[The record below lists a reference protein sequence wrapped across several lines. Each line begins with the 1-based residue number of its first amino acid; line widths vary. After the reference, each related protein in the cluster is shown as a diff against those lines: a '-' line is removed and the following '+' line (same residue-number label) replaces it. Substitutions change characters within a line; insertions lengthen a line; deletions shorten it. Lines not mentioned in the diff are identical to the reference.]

1 MYIGAAGRVNDV
13 LIIPYHIHT
22 HPHIY
27 THISHRGTVPN
38 EDSLC
43 NGRTFGGIIP
53 GTLTTSSSS
62 ADLSATELAPLT
74 YLWPVLVAG
83 IPGIGVNGGGT
94 SGCVVALPIR
104 MMVNAIVLSKP

>member
-1 MYIGAAGRVNDV
+1 M
-13 LIIPYHIHT
+13 
-22 HPHIY
+22 
-27 THISHRGTVPN
+27 PN

-43 NGRTFGGIIP
+43 NGSTFGGIIP

-62 ADLSATELAPLT
+62 ADLPATELAPLAD
-74 YLWPVLVAG
+74 LWPVLVAG

-104 MMVNAIVLSKP
+104 IMVNAIVLSKP